1 MGNVVVV
8 PPNKAA
14 VISGCGGTKYLI
26 GECGWAWC
34 CCNSVNYLD
43 LELMQLN
50 VSSRQVE
57 TGEGVKLNVDA
68 VTQVKVGCFPPAA
81 EGMQRT
87 LDKNN
92 LQLACQH
99 FLGEKTKAVQQS
111 LTATMEGHQR
121 QVLGTLTVE
130 KIYKDREAFAN
141 TVKEGVLDDMKNMGY
156 EIVSYV
162 VTDVSDDNGY
172 MDALGETQTAKVKR
186 DAAEGVAMHEAEQR
200 KVVAQCKAEA
210 DVAEAKKRQ
219 SSRMTVNAHQTEA
232 EVDINKKRQAEEDSK
247 TALKLKMAD
256 NERTVKL
263 REAEI
268 QTEVGKK
275 RRDGSSG
282 GLNSKGDG
290 RTESNERKNAAAG
303 RRG

>member
-14 VISGCGGTKYLI
+14 VISDCQGTKYLI

-34 CCNSVNYLD
+34 CCASVNYLD

-141 TVKEGVLDDMKNMGY
+141 TVKA
-156 EIVSYV
+156 VSYTHLTLPTIYSV
-162 VTDVSDDNGY
+162 
-172 MDALGETQTAKVKR
+172 
-186 DAAEGVAMHEAEQR
+186 
-200 KVVAQCKAEA
+200 
-210 DVAEAKKRQ
+210 
-219 SSRMTVNAHQTEA
+219 
-232 EVDINKKRQAEEDSK
+232 
-247 TALKLKMAD
+247 
-256 NERTVKL
+256 
-263 REAEI
+263 
-268 QTEVGKK
+268 
-275 RRDGSSG
+275 
-282 GLNSKGDG
+282 
-290 RTESNERKNAAAG
+290 
-303 RRG
+303 